1 MVSTGRAAV
10 GLSPEPT
17 AEAALD
23 ALRQYGC
30 HACHRIPGIVGPEA
44 VIGPPLAQF
53 GARALV
59 AGRWPNTEANV
70 VQWIRW
76 PQQLDPRS
84 AMPDLAVSE
93 QDALVIARF
102 LRSLQ

>member
-1 MVSTGRAAV
+1 VINAGRNAGGPST
-10 GLSPEPT
+10 EPI
-17 AEAALD
+17 AELALD
-23 ALRQYGC
+23 TLRQYGC

-44 VIGPPLAQF
+44 VIGPPLERF
-53 GARALV
+53 GTRALV

-70 VQWIRW
+70 IQWIRS